1 MRRRESP
8 GRFPSTALAR
18 LGPSLLVVMDPGDDF
33 LVYLDSIDKR
43 LLVDS
48 ARMTGCTAPNASL
61 ARQPGVVHL
70 LSVADAEFFVV
81 TRVT

>member
-1 MRRRESP
+1 
-8 GRFPSTALAR
+8 
-18 LGPSLLVVMDPGDDF
+18 MDPGDDF